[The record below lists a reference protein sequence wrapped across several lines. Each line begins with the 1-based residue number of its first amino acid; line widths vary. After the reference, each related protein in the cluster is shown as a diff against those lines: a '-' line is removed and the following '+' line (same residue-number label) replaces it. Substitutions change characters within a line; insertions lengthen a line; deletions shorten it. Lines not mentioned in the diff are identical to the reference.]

1 MSALGQTEAWNDFR
15 ADDEPF
21 GPFLRVVL
29 TPAGTGRIH
38 LKLPVRLP
46 KENAEPVAPMKW
58 LRNAAVSVM
67 GMDGQLKTSRD
78 AEGAVPDDEEPVEG
92 AVYYFVAVSAA
103 PHPLEFAVDMEMA
116 RARSHL
122 SGSDASS
129 RPRREERLK
138 NELVSRHIHCC
149 LTDVPSNICNPV
161 HIIPFHKG
169 DEWLQ
174 LLVESRPRSYDPN
187 LEDLTELDTI
197 NDIRNAFFASPNV
210 HAYLGNL
217 QLVIIKTPNGIL
229 STTDIPRD
237 NRILTPDVEFPSDVR
252 FTAQWI
258 KGTNADRAVVPNNS
272 DMSFAKGN
280 GGQLSNPSPLLL
292 EYMFGVALVKHWGY
306 GQDFLG
312 PEHRTNVRRPVSAP
326 LDPTLKRKM
335 REQKAAARGGRTAE
349 GMSQLEAEELV
360 YRLWCASAEGVE
372 RRKAAIAEEE
382 AHENFRL
389 DRLMQWRERT
399 LHNNASEDR
408 QSR

>member
-1 MSALGQTEAWNDFR
+1 MSALEQTEDWNDFR

-46 KENAEPVAPMKW
+46 KENAEPIAPMKW
-58 LRNAAVSVM
+58 LRNAAASVM

-92 AVYYFVAVSAA
+92 Q
-103 PHPLEFAVDMEMA
+103 PLEFAVDMEMA

-122 SGSDASS
+122 FGSDASS

-161 HIIPFHKG
+161 HIIPFHKC
-169 DEWLQ
+169 DEWIP
-174 LLVESRPRSYDPN
+174 LLVESRPRSYDLNP
-187 LEDLTELDTI
+187 EDLTELDTI
-197 NDIRNAFFASPNV
+197 NDIRNAFLASPNV
-210 HAYLGNL
+210 HAYQGNL

-229 STTDIPRD
+229 STTHIPRD
-237 NRILTPDVEFPSDVR
+237 DRILTPDVEFPSDVR

-280 GGQLSNPSPLLL
+280 GDRLPKPSTLLL

-312 PEHRTNVRRPVSAP
+312 PEHRANIRRPVPAP
-326 LDPTLKRKM
+326 LDPTLKRKI
-335 REQKAAARGGRTAE
+335 REQKAASQGGRTAE
-349 GMSQLEAEELV
+349 GISQLEAEELV
-360 YRLWCASAEGVE
+360 YRLGGGTRE
-372 RRKAAIAEEE
+372 
-382 AHENFRL
+382 FRA
-389 DRLMQWRERT
+389 DRVMQWRERT
-399 LHNNASEDR
+399 LHDTASEDH
-408 QSR
+408 QPQ